1 MLLVHALSCDSSYN
15 FAYTRAA
22 CTKSNKPQLG
32 ENVLEALAPKALD
45 TGAHG
50 WWSYSNLVSSCLV
63 KSCLPAKFSP
73 HSLSQLWAEP
83 ENHSAQ
89 IRKS

>member
-1 MLLVHALSCDSSYN
+1 MLLLHALSCNCSYN
-15 FAYTRAA
+15 FTYTRAA

-50 WWSYSNLVSSCLV
+50 WRSHSNLVSSILV
-63 KSCLPAKFSP
+63 KSCLPAKFLP
-73 HSLSQLWAEP
+73 HSLRQL
-83 ENHSAQ
+83 
-89 IRKS
+89 

>member
-1 MLLVHALSCDSSYN
+1 MLLVHALSCDCSYH
-15 FAYTRAA
+15 FAYTCAA

-50 WWSYSNLVSSCLV
+50 RRSHSNLVSSILV
-63 KSCLPAKFSP
+63 KSCLPLKFSASVSCEP
-73 HSLSQLWAEP
+73 SLRTTLHNSTNLD
-83 ENHSAQ
+83 
-89 IRKS
+89 